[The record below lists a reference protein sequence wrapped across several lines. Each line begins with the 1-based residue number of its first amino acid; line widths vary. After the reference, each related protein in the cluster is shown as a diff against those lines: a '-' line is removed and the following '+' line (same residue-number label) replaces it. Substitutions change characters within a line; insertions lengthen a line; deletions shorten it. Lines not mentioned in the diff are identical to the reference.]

1 MGAESEIIMKNCN
14 SGTLRNSFLSR
25 AFLIFG
31 IVSVFTLVCSANV
44 FCYDMN
50 GTATGNIL
58 NSGYAAVGDD
68 FSVYAD
74 TENDYALTVEK
85 NGATFVADKDNAGYL
100 NVVGSLVYYISV
112 DGNAHKTILRC
123 YDAENNRLQDVYA
136 VSLAEGM
143 MNLYVQ
149 DNVALLQSDGNVLRC
164 DLNSGEA
171 NVLLEDVSS
180 FVPVND
186 GILYA
191 AKEKEETTLSYYHD
205 DQHILLANDVVFYDT
220 DGENVYFSNGE
231 NGIYRVP
238 LTGGEAAKVGNGGSN
253 IVCSNG
259 EVYWQNND
267 KVVSYDEKKCSLAQA
282 VEKDTTS
289 FSVLNGSEVAAVAE
303 EIGEGGSAADSGS
316 SYVSAV
322 SPSSG
327 MPAMDNVNN
336 ECYKNWKQTDKR
348 WSGNALGS
356 DTIGRSGCVAT
367 SISILLVG
375 CGAEA
380 SRYLK
385 GTFDPGVFVK
395 EMTNNG
401 GFTSGGGI
409 YWAKVTNVYPGFQ
422 YKSDNK
428 SFGSLSA
435 SAQAASVTNHSAMN
449 NYMVLQVPGRSHYVA
464 ADYAVGSAIYMCDP
478 GSSRYTKI
486 SDYGE
491 RAQRAIVYHYTGEG
505 WANYLNKAS
514 TPEISSV
521 DVAAG
526 KQVTITC
533 GTSGAAIYYT
543 TDGSTPTANS
553 TLYTGSFVLEHS
565 ATVQAV
571 AIASGYDDSFVASSF
586 VSTWDDSFTDLD
598 PKEWYYG
605 EVAMACEEGLFHGYD
620 DNTFRPKNNM
630 TRAEFVRSL
639 FNFLELDSEYDESPF
654 SDVAIGSWYEDSVIW
669 AYSNGI
675 VAGTSETTFS
685 PTASVTREQVCSLL
699 VRFAKKYEITLTPV
713 NAGITFKDA
722 GKISAYAKEDI
733 SIAQQAGLI
742 YGETNGN
749 FNPQGK
755 ATRAQ
760 VAAIMVRFLRKM

>member
-1 MGAESEIIMKNCN
+1 MKSCN
-14 SGTLRNSFLSR
+14 SGTLRKSFLSR

-31 IVSVFTLVCSANV
+31 IVSIFTLVCSANV

-58 NSGYAAVGDD
+58 NNGYAAVGGD

-74 TENDYALTVEK
+74 TENGYALTVER
-85 NGATFVADKDNAGYL
+85 NGKTVVADKDNAQYL
-100 NVVGSLVYYISV
+100 NVVDRSVYYITV
-112 DGNAHKTILRC
+112 DGEAHKTILRC
-123 YDAENNRLQDVYA
+123 YDVDSNRLQDIYTVP
-136 VSLAEGM
+136 LAEGM
-143 MNLYVQ
+143 KNLYVQ
-149 DNVALLQSDGNVLRC
+149 DGAALLQSDGNVVRY
-164 DLNSGEA
+164 DLNSGKTDILLK
-171 NVLLEDVSS
+171 NVTS
-180 FVPVND
+180 FVPVD
-186 GILYA
+186 GGILYTA
-191 AKEKEETTLSYYHD
+191 MNGSKAMLSYHQNEND
-205 DQHILLANDVVFYDT
+205 VLLAEDVASYDT
-220 DGENVYFSNGE
+220 DGEKVYFSDGE
-231 NGIYRVP
+231 NGVYRVS
-238 LTGGEAAKVGNGGSN
+238 LAGGESVKSGNGGWN
-253 IVCSNG
+253 IVCSEG

-267 KVVSYDEKKCSLAQA
+267 KVVSYDEKKISLAQA
-282 VEKDTTS
+282 VENDTTS

-316 SYVSAV
+316 SYLSAV
-322 SPSSG
+322 SPSAG

-409 YWAKVTNVYPGFQ
+409 YWQKVTSVYPSFE

-435 SAQAASVTNHSAMN
+435 SAQAASVTNHSSMN

-464 ADYAVGSAIYMCDP
+464 ADYAVGSTIYMCDP
-478 GSSRYTKI
+478 GSSRYTKL

-491 RAQRAIVYHYTGEG
+491 RAQRAVVYHYTGEG
-505 WANYLNKAS
+505 WSNYLNKAA
-514 TPEISSV
+514 TPVITSV

-533 GTSGAAIYYT
+533 GTSGASIYYT

-553 TLYTGSFVLEHS
+553 LRYTGSFILEHS

-586 VSTWDDSFTDLD
+586 ISTWDDPFKDLN
-598 PKEWYYG
+598 PKEWYYS

-654 SDVAIGSWYEDSVIW
+654 SDVVVESWYEESVIW

-675 VAGTSETTFS
+675 VAGTSDTTFS
-685 PTASVTREQVCSLL
+685 PATSVTREQVCSLL
-699 VRFAKKYEITLTPV
+699 VRFAKKYEITLSPV
-713 NAGITFKDA
+713 NSAVTFKDA
-722 GKISAYAKEDI
+722 KKISSYAKDDI
-733 SIAQQAGLI
+733 SVAQQAGLI
-742 YGETNGN
+742 YGDTSGN

-755 ATRAQ
+755 ATRAE
-760 VAAIMVRFLRKM
+760 VAAIMVRFLKKM